1 MDFKKYVTDYPDFP
15 EKGII
20 FRDVSPLLGDP
31 RAFNSLMNNMA
42 EAAYDMGD
50 FDAIAGLDSRGF
62 IFGAALAAK
71 VHTPFVMIRKK
82 GKLPVGDLVST
93 SYDLEYGQATIEM
106 HSHLVKNKRVIIV
119 DDVMA
124 TGGTAK
130 AAMELVVAAG
140 GSVVGVITPVELTF
154 LNGKEKI
161 GDVPFASFIKY

>member
-1 MDFKKYVTDYPDFP
+1 MDYKKYVADYPDFP

-20 FRDVSPLLGDP
+20 FRDVSPLLADP

-50 FDAIAGLDSRGF
+50 FDVIVGLDARGF

-71 VHTPFVMIRKK
+71 VHVPFIMIRKK
-82 GKLPVGDLVST
+82 GKLPTGDLVEA
-93 SYDLEYGQATIEM
+93 SYDLEYGKASIQM
-106 HSHLVKNKRVIIV
+106 HGDLIKHRRVIIV

-130 AAMELVVAAG
+130 AAMELVEAAG

-154 LNGKEKI
+154 LNGKEKL
-161 GDVPFASFIKY
+161 GDTPFASFIQY

>member
-1 MDFKKYVTDYPDFP
+1 MDYKKYVADYPDFP

-20 FRDVSPLLGDP
+20 FRDVSPLLADP

-50 FDAIAGLDSRGF
+50 FDVIVGLDARGF

-71 VHTPFVMIRKK
+71 VHVPFIMIRKK
-82 GKLPVGDLVST
+82 GKLPTGDLVEA
-93 SYDLEYGQATIEM
+93 SYDLEYGQATIQM
-106 HSHLVKNKRVIIV
+106 HGDLIRHRRVIIV

-130 AAMELVVAAG
+130 AAMDLVKAAG
-140 GSVVGVITPVELTF
+140 GSVTGVITPCELTF

-161 GDVPFASFIKY
+161 GDVPFASFIQY